1 MRLAHQT
8 FYCISS
14 PSDIAT
20 FFKAAWTE
28 TSLAT
33 TTMVMRHVAGA
44 PASALDRVYAA
55 DDSGIAA
62 RPLPGSRVPPA
73 KRFYHL
79 HHRLVVAQ
87 MSGRRLGDTATR
99 FAGAFERLL
108 RGVAGDAWTPV
119 PDLHAWLGSIVF
131 TASVEAL
138 CGTRIFAVNPTL
150 ARDFRAFYAAVPT
163 LLKGLPRVLAPGA
176 HAARERMLESLK
188 RWNRAA
194 REEAPLEAA
203 GPGWDEWWGCEFVKE
218 RKRLYGRMAGGVD
231 EDGMAADD
239 LILLFV

>member
-1 MRLAHQT
+1 
-8 FYCISS
+8 
-14 PSDIAT
+14 
-20 FFKAAWTE
+20 
-28 TSLAT
+28 
-33 TTMVMRHVAGA
+33 MVMRHVAGA

-55 DDSGIAA
+55 DDSGISA
-62 RPLPGSRVPPA
+62 RPLPGSRVAPPQ
-73 KRFYHL
+73 RFYHL

-87 MSGRRLGDTATR
+87 MSGRRLGDTAAR
-99 FAGAFERLL
+99 FAGAFERQL
-108 RGVAGDAWTPV
+108 RGVAGGDAWTPV
-119 PDLHAWLGSIVF
+119 PDLHAWLGGVVF

-138 CGTRIFAVNPTL
+138 CGTRIFAVNPAL

-163 LLKGLPRVLAPGA
+163 LLRGLPRFLAPGA
-176 HAARERMLESLK
+176 HAARERMLENLR

-194 REEAPLEAA
+194 REAPLEAA